1 DSRAD
6 AYLSD
11 FGIAREFGETS
22 TLTMNTPEGTL
33 PYMSPEQLDLG
44 RISPRSDVYSLG
56 VLLFEMLTGKLPL
69 GGQFILAIKQ
79 RQTHE
84 QLEDPSTI
92 NPAIPTGVAAI
103 LRELTSLES
112 AQRPETCSEPV
123 KRLATLLGFTAPVE
137 IAALPDSP
145 VGVEIFSEPLADAR
159 ID

>member
-1 DSRAD
+1 PAQIARLALTIAHALDFIHERSIVHRDLKPANILLDSRAD

-112 AQRPETCSEPV
+112 
-123 KRLATLLGFTAPVE
+123 
-137 IAALPDSP
+137 
-145 VGVEIFSEPLADAR
+145 
-159 ID
+159 